1 MTATKQRV
9 PLAHAEDI
17 ANELVSILAPT
28 CERIQIVGSIRRRRD
43 MVGDVEL
50 LVIPTIEVVSYDLFG
65 EPDQTV
71 DRFNEACKNL
81 HGAGDITDRLDRDG
95 RRAWGSRY
103 KRVLFKGFPVDLFS
117 CMDPD
122 SWGVLEMIRTGS
134 AEFSRNNV
142 TRKEMGGVLPNDM
155 FVNES
160 RLHRAFRDGT
170 SEVIPT
176 PTEEAFFSAIDSPW
190 IPPERR
196 T

>member
-9 PLAHAEDI
+9 PLAHAEAI
-17 ANELVSILAPT
+17 ANELVNILAPT
-28 CERIQIVGSIRRRRD
+28 SERMEIVGSIRRRRD
-43 MVGDVEL
+43 MVADVEL

-65 EPDQTV
+65 DPDQTV

-81 HGAGDITDRLDRDG
+81 HGAGDLTDRLDKNG
-95 RRAWGSRY
+95 RRAWGPRY
-103 KRVLFKGFPVDLFS
+103 KRVIYRGFPVDLFS
-117 CMDPD
+117 VMDPD
-122 SWGVLEMIRTGS
+122 SWGVLMMIRTGS

-142 TRKEMGGVLPNDM
+142 TQKRMGGVLPDDM

-160 RLHRAFRDGT
+160 RLHRSFRDGS

-176 PTEEAFFSAIDSPW
+176 PTEESFFAAIDSPW

>member
-9 PLAHAEDI
+9 PIAHAEAI
-17 ANELVSILAPT
+17 ANELVDILAPT

-43 MVGDVEL
+43 MVADIEL

-65 EPDQTV
+65 APTQTV
-71 DRFNEACKNL
+71 NRFDEACKVLSGNGHL
-81 HGAGDITDRLDRDG
+81 TDRLDRNG
-95 RRAWGSRY
+95 RGAWGPRY
-103 KRVLFKGFPVDLFS
+103 KRVRYHGFPVDLFS

-122 SWGVLEMIRTGS
+122 TWGVLEMIRTGS

-142 TRKEMGGVLPNDM
+142 TRKQMGGVLPNDM
-155 FVNES
+155 YVTES
-160 RLHRAFRDGT
+160 RLHRSFRDGT

-176 PTEEAFFSAIDSPW
+176 PTEESFFAAIDSPW